1 MDHDRMI
8 AAIVKQYA
16 VRLDRDDPT
25 FLVVELNRLALEESI
40 APVLSSIDAMPR
52 RVEKLGLIMAKTLVS
67 AFAAQH
73 AAQLAKTRAAVAEEV
88 GATCRKEVAEAARR
102 ALAVASKASR
112 ARMAYCAVTALL
124 LAALAFGVGYL
135 SGGASGS
142 PPAAC
147 SR

>member
-8 AAIVKQYA
+8 AAIVKKYA

-25 FLVVELNRLALEESI
+25 FLVVELNRLALEESV

-52 RVEKLGLIMAKTLVS
+52 RVEKLGLVMAKILVS

-88 GATCRKEVAEAARR
+88 GATCRTEVAQSARR
-102 ALAVASKASR
+102 ALAAASKER
-112 ARMAYCAVTALL
+112 AAQIVYCTVTALF

-142 PPAAC
+142 APTAC
-147 SR
+147 LR